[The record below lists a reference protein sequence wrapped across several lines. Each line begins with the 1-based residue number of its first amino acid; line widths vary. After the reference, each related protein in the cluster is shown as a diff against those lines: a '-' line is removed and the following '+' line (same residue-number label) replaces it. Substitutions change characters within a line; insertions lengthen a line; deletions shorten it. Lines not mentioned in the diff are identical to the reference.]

1 MVLHSENLHGE
12 LDSLLNVISIIIIIV
27 IVSFIVVIIITIII
41 VVIVIVN
48 PTEITVLIW
57 KPYPIWCSCRCSLH
71 RRRSRWVSQKKITDI
86 YSLDIATNNVIE
98 RNQLHE
104 AFSKSNGRARGG
116 TQQIFIRGGSAQ
128 RSNPLPFN
136 ITFFTKK
143 EPLSYTLY

>member
-1 MVLHSENLHGE
+1 MGLHSENLHGE

-27 IVSFIVVIIITIII
+27 IVSFIVVIIITIIIVVI

-86 YSLDIATNNVIE
+86 YSLDM
-98 RNQLHE
+98 
-104 AFSKSNGRARGG
+104 
-116 TQQIFIRGGSAQ
+116 
-128 RSNPLPFN
+128 
-136 ITFFTKK
+136 
-143 EPLSYTLY
+143 

>member
-1 MVLHSENLHGE
+1 MGLHSENLHGE

-27 IVSFIVVIIITIII
+27 IVSFI

-86 YSLDIATNNVIE
+86 YSLDIALKRQTM
-98 RNQLHE
+98 
-104 AFSKSNGRARGG
+104 
-116 TQQIFIRGGSAQ
+116 
-128 RSNPLPFN
+128 
-136 ITFFTKK
+136 
-143 EPLSYTLY
+143 

>member
-86 YSLDIATNNVIE
+86 YSLDIALT
-98 RNQLHE
+98 RQ
-104 AFSKSNGRARGG
+104 
-116 TQQIFIRGGSAQ
+116 TM
-128 RSNPLPFN
+128 
-136 ITFFTKK
+136 
-143 EPLSYTLY
+143 